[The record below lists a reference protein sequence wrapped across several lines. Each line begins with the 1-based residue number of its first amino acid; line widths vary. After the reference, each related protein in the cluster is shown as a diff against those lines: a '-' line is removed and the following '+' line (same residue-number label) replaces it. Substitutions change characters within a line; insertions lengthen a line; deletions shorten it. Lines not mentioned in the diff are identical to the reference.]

1 MQIILSKCRSLCR
14 GAISPARWYP
24 DALPE
29 GCLRPMTGR
38 FAGPLTGLL
47 FLIQVYHEREYM
59 FLFARE
65 KVRKS

>member
-1 MQIILSKCRSLCR
+1 MQIILSKCRPLCQ

-38 FAGPLTGLL
+38 FAGPLTGL
-47 FLIQVYHEREYM
+47 F
-59 FLFARE
+59 F
-65 KVRKS
+65 